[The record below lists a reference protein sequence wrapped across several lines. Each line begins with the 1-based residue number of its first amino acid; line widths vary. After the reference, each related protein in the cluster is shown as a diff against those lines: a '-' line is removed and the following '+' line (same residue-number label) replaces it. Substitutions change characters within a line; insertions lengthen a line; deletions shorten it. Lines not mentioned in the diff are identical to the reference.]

1 MTFVNIHLN
10 YSKNY
15 SEEGNPLDKLV
26 FIGNGKAVTDS
37 LLVAEKFGKGH
48 DNVLRDI
55 RNLDCSS
62 EFRLL
67 NFEESIYTNERGRVY
82 PKVDMTRDGFTFLV
96 MGYTGKDAGRF
107 KEDYIKAFNLLEQTI
122 SQQTQPQLTTMEMV
136 AYLANQ
142 AVQKEKEDA
151 RRDQELKALKSGF
164 ETITDNLTAVPDAAK
179 VVDLINEYS
188 RWTRMGH
195 NEIYNRIYDT
205 MKDQHG
211 INVLERVQR
220 ERDKINAE
228 RIKSN
233 GRSYAES
240 TLKKMVN
247 GIDVMVRM
255 GVLDKFHSILVGML
269 AKAKSERIFN

>member
-1 MTFVNIHLN
+1 MDN
-10 YSKNY
+10 
-15 SEEGNPLDKLV
+15 LV
-26 FIGNGKAVTDS
+26 FIENGKVITDS
-37 LLVAEKFGKGH
+37 LLVAEKFGKTH

-55 RNLDCSS
+55 RNLDCSN

-107 KEDYIKAFNLLEQTI
+107 KEDYIKAFNLLEQAI

-220 ERDKINAE
+220 ERDKVNAE
-228 RIKSN
+228 RIKSI
-233 GRSYAES
+233 GRPYAES

-255 GVLDKFHSILVGML
+255 GALDKFHSILVGML

>member
-1 MTFVNIHLN
+1 M
-10 YSKNY
+10 
-15 SEEGNPLDKLV
+15 DKLV
-26 FIGNGKAVTDS
+26 FIGNGKVVTDS
-37 LLVAEKFGKGH
+37 LLVAEKFGKTH

-122 SQQTQPQLTTMEMV
+122 AQQTQPQLTTMEMV
-136 AYLANQ
+136 AFLANQ

-164 ETITDNLTAVPDAAK
+164 ETITVNLTAVPDAAK

-220 ERDKINAE
+220 ERDKINAD
-228 RIKSN
+228 RIKSI
-233 GRSYAES
+233 GRPYAES

-255 GVLDKFHSILVGML
+255 GALDKFHSILVGML

>member
-1 MTFVNIHLN
+1 MN
-10 YSKNY
+10 
-15 SEEGNPLDKLV
+15 KLV
-26 FIGNGKAVTDS
+26 FIENGRVITDS
-37 LLVAEKFGKGH
+37 LLVSEKFGKTH

-55 RNLDCSS
+55 RNLDCSN

-107 KEDYIKAFNLLEQTI
+107 KEDYIKAFNLLEQTLL
-122 SQQTQPQLTTMEMV
+122 QQTQPQLTTMEI
-136 AYLANQ
+136 LATITQ
-142 AVQKEKEDA
+142 RMAQQEREEMERK
-151 RRDQELKALKSGF
+151 RREADRDREVKSLQEGF
-164 ETITDNLTAVPDAAK
+164 ETITVNLTAVPDAAK
-179 VVDLINEYS
+179 IVDLINEYS

-220 ERDKINAE
+220 ERDKINAD
-228 RIKSN
+228 RIKSI
-233 GRSYAES
+233 GRPYAES

-255 GVLDKFHSILVGML
+255 GALDKFHSILVGML

>member
-1 MTFVNIHLN
+1 MN
-10 YSKNY
+10 
-15 SEEGNPLDKLV
+15 KLV
-26 FIGNGKAVTDS
+26 FIENGRGITDS
-37 LLVAEKFGKGH
+37 LIVAETFIKNHG
-48 DNVLRDI
+48 DVLRDM
-55 RNLDCSS
+55 RNLGCSD
-62 EFRLL
+62 EFRLS
-67 NFEESIYTNERGRVY
+67 NFAESSYSNQQGRQM
-82 PKVDMTRDGFTFLV
+82 PKVDMTRDGFTNLL
-96 MGYTGKDAGRF
+96 MGYTGKEAGQF
-107 KEDYIKAFNLLEQTI
+107 KEDYIKAFNVLEQ
-122 SQQTQPQLTTMEMV
+122 SLLQQMQPQLTTMEMV
-136 AYLANQ
+136 PFLANQ

-151 RRDQELKALKSGF
+151 QRDQELKALKSGF
-164 ETITDNLTAVPDAAK
+164 ETITDKLTAVPDAAK

-195 NEIYNRIYDT
+195 NKIYNRIYDT

>member
-1 MTFVNIHLN
+1 M
-10 YSKNY
+10 
-15 SEEGNPLDKLV
+15 DKLV

-195 NEIYNRIYDT
+195 NEIYNRIYDA

-220 ERDKINAE
+220 ERDKINAD
-228 RIKSN
+228 RIKSI
-233 GRSYAES
+233 GRPYAES
-240 TLKKMVN
+240 TLKKMIN

-255 GVLDKFHSILVGML
+255 GALDKFHSILVGML

>member
-1 MTFVNIHLN
+1 MN
-10 YSKNY
+10 
-15 SEEGNPLDKLV
+15 KLV
-26 FIGNGKAVTDS
+26 FIENGRVITDS
-37 LLVAEKFGKGH
+37 LIVAETFMKNHG
-48 DNVLRDI
+48 DVLRDI
-55 RNLDCSS
+55 RNLGCSD
-62 EFRLL
+62 EFRLS
-67 NFEESIYTNERGRVY
+67 NFAESSYPNQQGRQM
-82 PKVDMTRDGFTFLV
+82 PKVDMTRDGFTYLV
-96 MGYTGKDAGRF
+96 MGYTGKEAGRF
-107 KEDYIKAFNLLEQTI
+107 KEDYIKAFNVLEQ
-122 SQQTQPQLTTMEMV
+122 SLRQQMQPQLTTMEMV
-136 AYLANQ
+136 AFLANQ

-188 RWTRMGH
+188 RWTRTGH

-220 ERDKINAE
+220 ERDKINVE
-228 RIKSN
+228 RIKSI
-233 GRSYAES
+233 GRPYAES

-247 GIDVMVRM
+247 GIDIMVRM

>member
-1 MTFVNIHLN
+1 M
-10 YSKNY
+10 
-15 SEEGNPLDKLV
+15 DKLV